1 MSERTPAVALLFED
15 KDLGNH
21 LRVALQ
27 ECGAR
32 IVYDTS
38 LASFASEALLAASA
52 DVVVVNLDNPSDADL
67 DRLYDAVDGDE
78 PRLVFNDAD
87 VSRGLAGWDKARW
100 ARHLASK
107 VLVGFDI
114 DPPRPEGAREI
125 ELHTV
130 AVGEPVAEP
139 VHEEV
144 FASHVDEHGLL
155 DDLELEMSLAEA
167 KGNET
172 DADAETLEAELEA
185 LLAASDDQP
194 ADAAFDLSIGAVA
207 FDDQHDAEPVAA
219 FESNDFAETTD
230 AGDDV
235 AMAAPLAFDTSFEAA
250 LEAAAEDVTVG
261 EEAAV
266 SAPVAAPVFDLS
278 RFELASMDDETKTG
292 TDVEVSSS
300 VVIEKRETE
309 IVLAPPPEW
318 DLVDGDAVTV
328 EVPVK
333 PAEPNPFGI
342 ETLSA
347 AEFLAQ
353 DAPDDGS
360 LDFQAGLS
368 LELVSI
374 EEAIAPRTD
383 GDFAHEMFL
392 EGHSAAIRRLVALG
406 ATRDSA
412 ASVRRFLAAIPRGFA
427 GLVLLVH
434 HIEEGADQELLAS
447 LSAASQLPV
456 TLAIEGARANQGN
469 VLLVPRGQQIS
480 LRRDG
485 LISLRADDAAP
496 NVRSPSIDAIFSTAA
511 QAFGADALAIVF
523 AGRANDAVAGAQ
535 AIHDRGGRVWIEE
548 PEDDHPAEMVAGIRE
563 ERIVSFSGSVDALAE
578 HLIQEFP

>member
-1 MSERTPAVALLFED
+1 
-15 KDLGNH
+15 
-21 LRVALQ
+21 
-27 ECGAR
+27 
-32 IVYDTS
+32 
-38 LASFASEALLAASA
+38 
-52 DVVVVNLDNPSDADL
+52 
-67 DRLYDAVDGDE
+67 
-78 PRLVFNDAD
+78 
-87 VSRGLAGWDKARW
+87 
-100 ARHLASK
+100 
-107 VLVGFDI
+107 
-114 DPPRPEGAREI
+114 
-125 ELHTV
+125 
-130 AVGEPVAEP
+130 
-139 VHEEV
+139 
-144 FASHVDEHGLL
+144 
-155 DDLELEMSLAEA
+155 
-167 KGNET
+167 
-172 DADAETLEAELEA
+172 
-185 LLAASDDQP
+185 
-194 ADAAFDLSIGAVA
+194 
-207 FDDQHDAEPVAA
+207 
-219 FESNDFAETTD
+219 
-230 AGDDV
+230 
-235 AMAAPLAFDTSFEAA
+235 
-250 LEAAAEDVTVG
+250 
-261 EEAAV
+261 
-266 SAPVAAPVFDLS
+266 
-278 RFELASMDDETKTG
+278 MDDEAKAE
-292 TDVEVSSS
+292 TDDELTQS

-309 IVLAPPPEW
+309 VVLPPPPEW
-318 DLVDGDAVTV
+318 DLIDGDAVTV
-328 EVPVK
+328 EAPVK

-342 ETLSA
+342 QTMSA

-353 DAPDDGS
+353 DVPDDGS
-360 LDFQAGLS
+360 LDIQAGLS

-412 ASVRRFLAAIPRGFA
+412 ASVRRFLAAMPRGFA

-456 TLAIEGARANQGN
+456 TLAVEGARANQGN

-485 LISLRADDAAP
+485 LISLRADDAAS
-496 NVRSPSIDAIFSTAA
+496 NSRSPSIDAIFSTAA

-548 PEDDHPAEMVAGIRE
+548 PADDHPAEMVAGIRE